1 MKPLISLII
10 PVYNS
15 DDFLPRSIEAFQNL
29 LYSKMELILV
39 DDGSTDSSLSICK
52 QFAKKD
58 SRIKVFHKNNGGAAS
73 ARNYGIEHS
82 SGKYIAFCDS
92 DDYYEPTAFD
102 IMENLAEENN
112 ADIVC
117 CDARVKNIRNTRC
130 FHKGPEL
137 AVCDNVEGMT
147 LLLRNQGTSSNVWGR
162 LYKRTLF
169 DSIRFPEGRVYE
181 DVAVSYLLFAAA
193 QCTVFTNKPLYNWCR
208 RPGSIQTRQDEQA
221 RQDELKAALDRYD
234 YVAKHYCDPL
244 PEIAYS
250 ELMFDLVHVYECYVK
265 CHYDLFHIKD
275 GLHVAEISHLVKR
288 MSWLRYLPLRKRVE
302 AILLLHA
309 RSMFN
314 LIVICVSKLKEV
326 RP

>member
-15 DDFLPRSIEAFQNL
+15 GDFLMRSIEAFQS
-29 LYSKMELILV
+29 LYYPKKELILV
-39 DDGSTDSSLSICK
+39 DDGSTDDSLSICE

-82 SGKYIAFCDS
+82 SGMYIAFCDS
-92 DDYYEPTAFD
+92 DDYYEPIAFD

-117 CDARVKNIRNTRC
+117 CDARVKNMRNTRC

-137 AVCDNVEGMT
+137 AICDNVEGMSF
-147 LLLRNQGTSSNVWGR
+147 LLKNQGTSSNVWGR
-162 LYKRTLF
+162 LYRRTLF

-193 QCTVFTNKPLYNWCR
+193 QRTVFTNQPLYNWCR

-221 RQDELKAALDRYD
+221 RQDELQAALERYD
-234 YVAKHYCDPL
+234 YVAKHYRDPL

-250 ELMFDLVHVYECYVK
+250 ELIFDLVHVYECYVEY
-265 CHYDLFHIKD
+265 HYDLSHIED
-275 GLHVAEISHLVKR
+275 GLQIVKTSHFVKR
-288 MSWLRYLPLRKRVE
+288 TSWLRYLPLRKRVE
-302 AILLLHA
+302 AIFLLHA
-309 RSMFN
+309 RPVLN
-314 LIVICVSKLKEV
+314 LIISVVSAIREIHL
-326 RP
+326 

>member
-1 MKPLISLII
+1 MKPLISL
-10 PVYNS
+10 VYNS
-15 DDFLPRSIEAFQNL
+15 DDFLLRSIEAFQNL
-29 LYSKMELILV
+29 LYSKMKLILV
-39 DDGSTDSSLSICK
+39 DDESTDSSLSICK

-58 SRIKVFHKNNGGAAS
+58 SRIKVFHKNNEGAAS

-92 DDYYEPTAFD
+92 DDYYGPTAFD
-102 IMENLAEENN
+102 IMKNLAEGNN

-137 AVCDNVEGMT
+137 AVCDNVEWMA
-147 LLLRNQGTSSNVWGR
+147 LFLRNQGTSSNVWGR

-181 DVAVSYLLFAAA
+181 DVAVSYLLFAAV
-193 QCTVFTNKPLYNWCR
+193 QRTVFTNKPLYNGR
-208 RPGSIQTRQDEQA
+208 RPDPIQTRQDEQA
-221 RQDELKAALDRYD
+221 RQDELKTALDRYD

-250 ELMFDLVHVYECYVK
+250 ELMFDLVHVYECYEK
-265 CHYDLFHIKD
+265 CHYDLSHIKD
-275 GLHVAEISHLVKR
+275 GLHVAEISHLAKR

-309 RSMFN
+309 RSMIN
-314 LIVICVSKLKEV
+314 LIVVCVSKLKEV